1 MDKKINLKML
11 EELTSASGVSG
22 FEEEAIKVAKKY
34 ISKTLNVS
42 VDSMLNTY
50 IEREKIENAPV
61 IMIDAHIDEV
71 GFVVQSIKENGLIR
85 IIPMG
90 GFVAHN
96 LPAHRVQIRNLE
108 NKYISGI
115 ITSTPVHYKGQ
126 SEQLSVDNMFVD
138 IGATSDKEV
147 KEYYKIDIAMPVM
160 LESVFEYDE
169 QTDIVKGKAFDCRA
183 GVASVIEIMNTLEKE
198 KLDVNIVGTLTS
210 QEEVGTR
217 GAIVASNK
225 VQPDVAIVMEG
236 TPADDTFAQSY
247 QMQTILKK
255 GPMLR
260 HLDPKMIANPRLQ
273 RFALDISKKYDIPC
287 QDAVRTGGGT
297 NGFAIHTSN
306 NGVPTIVIGV
316 PVRYP
321 HTSNGIIA
329 YQDYENMVKL
339 AIAIIKEL
347 NQDIVK
353 SF

>member
-1 MDKKINLKML
+1 
-11 EELTSASGVSG
+11 
-22 FEEEAIKVAKKY
+22 
-34 ISKTLNVS
+34 
-42 VDSMLNTY
+42 
-50 IEREKIENAPV
+50 
-61 IMIDAHIDEV
+61 
-71 GFVVQSIKENGLIR
+71 
-85 IIPMG
+85 
-90 GFVAHN
+90 
-96 LPAHRVQIRNLE
+96 
-108 NKYISGI
+108 
-115 ITSTPVHYKGQ
+115 
-126 SEQLSVDNMFVD
+126 
-138 IGATSDKEV
+138 
-147 KEYYKIDIAMPVM
+147 
-160 LESVFEYDE
+160 
-169 QTDIVKGKAFDCRA
+169 
-183 GVASVIEIMNTLEKE
+183 
-198 KLDVNIVGTLTS
+198 
-210 QEEVGTR
+210 
-217 GAIVASNK
+217 
-225 VQPDVAIVMEG
+225 MEG
-236 TPADDTFAQSY
+236 TPADDIFAQSY